1 MNMPMALNG
10 PTMSSREIAEVVESR
25 HDTVKRTMETL
36 KTRGLISITQ
46 TEEPQAR
53 GGKPVTVYHVN
64 AGGRWCKNLD
74 AGERSECMAN
84 KHGTARDEPPPG
96 RACSIT
102 AKPRHLHA
110 KQRG

>member
-1 MNMPMALNG
+1 MARRGCRRVVPSVGGVPADKVSISNLPARVNS
-10 PTMSSREIAEVVESR
+10 MSYDLMLFFRYRV
-25 HDTVKRTMETL
+25 
-36 KTRGLISITQ
+36 
-46 TEEPQAR
+46 
-53 GGKPVTVYHVN
+53 VN